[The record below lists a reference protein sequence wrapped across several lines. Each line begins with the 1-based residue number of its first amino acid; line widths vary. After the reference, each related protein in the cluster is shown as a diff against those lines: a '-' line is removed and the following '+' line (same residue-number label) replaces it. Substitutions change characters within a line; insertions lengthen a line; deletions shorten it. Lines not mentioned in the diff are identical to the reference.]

1 MRTLTAVSATA
12 GPLIQPLSWLR
23 STRADPKRYRELAK
37 TALLRDD
44 LADDD
49 RAILLGVIARAQ
61 LDFSEIR
68 EADAL
73 AEEALALLSPGA
85 PGVVHA
91 ELAALRSNALT
102 LSGQLDDAL
111 AVLDAAAATAG
122 AVESGLLDVQRSAV
136 LYRRGEMTRALESAD
151 AAVSRIG
158 PDHPIE
164 RARALNNRAVI
175 RLYLGNLAVGRD
187 EFDEAERLYRTVGMR
202 IAAAQVLHNRGMLDA
217 RLGDLPTA
225 LDTFDRAEQE
235 LTECGCPIDAQLIAR
250 AEIMVMAGLDDDVV
264 ELLPDVI
271 VRLSALGN
279 EADAAEGRIY
289 LAQAMLEL
297 RDPATMTYA
306 STAAASFRD
315 AGRTGWGVIL
325 EDLAL
330 ESLVLERGPDALPLT
345 EAMTVAAEL
354 DRAGMRVFAAA
365 SWLRVG
371 IAALGQGRDD
381 LGVDVLTQVAERH
394 DTAFERIIAYEARV
408 RLDRH
413 RGRHDL
419 ARRSIAA
426 GLLRIA
432 ALREVMDA
440 TDLRVHASGWGD
452 RLARLGVDDAWERG
466 SPSAVLLAGE
476 RWRAS
481 ALSTRRVRGP
491 VGTEQQTLLTEFRS
505 AHGALNAALLD
516 GSYGPVHEQ
525 RYQDAQNAV
534 STWARRRSAPAGH
547 GPDRLRFG
555 ALRDGLGDSSLVSL
569 VEHDGALAATVMRR
583 GRTRLVDLGPT
594 ERAVASARA
603 ARTALGRLARLG
615 ESPATALV
623 SASASAQLK
632 RFADQVVAPVVGLL
646 HGADDVVVVPVPSL
660 HAAPWS
666 WLLADVATVAIAPSA
681 RHWLD
686 AAAATTVA
694 SRALVVVGPGL
705 PGAAAEADRI
715 AGLYEDVELLV
726 GDRATLA
733 GLAAGLNGC
742 GVAHLATHATIRTR
756 SPLFSSLRMV
766 DGPATAYDLEALENA
781 PGIVV
786 LSACSSAVAAERGD
800 GELLGLS
807 TVLVAAG
814 TAALVAANVP
824 LPDAASVEV
833 MVALHQSLARGVPV
847 GEAVRAMILSQ
858 DVASPTGL
866 VAACSLICVGR
877 ADAHLT
883 TVSDRARTMVSA

>member
-12 GPLIQPLSWLR
+12 GPHIQPLSWLR
-23 STRADPKRYRELAK
+23 STRADPLRYRELARS
-37 TALLRDD
+37 ALLRDD

-85 PGVVHA
+85 PGVVRA

-102 LSGQLDDAL
+102 LSGRLDDAL
-111 AVLDAAAATAG
+111 SVLDAAVATAG
-122 AVESGLLDVQRSAV
+122 AVESGLLDVQRAAV
-136 LYRRGEMTRALESAD
+136 LYRRGEMARALESAD
-151 AAVSRIG
+151 AAVARIG

-164 RARALNNRAVI
+164 RARALNNRGVI
-175 RLYLGNLAVGRD
+175 RLYVGNLAVGRG
-187 EFDEAERLYRTVGMR
+187 EFDEAERLYRAVGMR
-202 IAAAQVLHNRGMLDA
+202 IAAAQVLHNRGMLEA

-225 LDTFDRAEQE
+225 LGTFDRAEQE

-271 VRLSALGN
+271 VRLSAIGN

-289 LAQAMLEL
+289 LSQAMLEL

-306 STAAASFRD
+306 STAAASFR
-315 AGRTGWGVIL
+315 ATGRNGWGVIL
-325 EDLAL
+325 EDLVF
-330 ESLVLERGPDALPLT
+330 ESLVVERGPEALPLT
-345 EAMTVAAEL
+345 EAMNVAAEL
-354 DRAGMRVFAAA
+354 DRVGMRVFAAT

-371 IAALGQGRDD
+371 IAALVQGRDD
-381 LGVDVLTQVAERH
+381 LGVDVLTQVARRH
-394 DTAFERIIAYEARV
+394 DTAFERIIAYEARARV
-408 RLDRH
+408 AQH
-413 RGRHDL
+413 RGRSDL

-426 GLLRIA
+426 GLVRIA

-452 RLARLGVDDAWERG
+452 RLARLGVDEAWERG

-534 STWARRRSAPAGH
+534 STWARRQSAPSG
-547 GPDRLRFG
+547 GDTDRLRFG
-555 ALRDGLGDSSLVSL
+555 RLRDGLGDTALVSL
-569 VEHDGALAATVMRR
+569 VEHDGALAATVTRR
-583 GRTRLVDLGPT
+583 GRTQLVDLGT
-594 ERAVASARA
+594 AERAVASARA
-603 ARTALGRLARLG
+603 ARAALGRLARLG
-615 ESPATALV
+615 DSPATALV
-623 SASASAQLK
+623 LASASAQLK
-632 RFADQVVAPVVGLL
+632 RFADHVVAPITGLL
-646 HGADDVVVVPVPSL
+646 RGASDVVVVPLPTL
-660 HAAPWS
+660 HAMPWS
-666 WLLADVATVAIAPSA
+666 WLLAEVATVAISPSA

-686 AAAATTVA
+686 AADATTVEA
-694 SRALVVVGPGL
+694 RALVVAGPGL
-705 PGAAAEADRI
+705 PGAEAEAGRV
-715 AGLYEDVELLV
+715 AGVYDDVELLV
-726 GDRATLA
+726 GNRATVA
-733 GLAAGLNGC
+733 GLADGLNGC

-756 SPLFSSLRMV
+756 SPLFSSLRMI
-766 DGPATAYDLEALENA
+766 DGPASAYDFEALTNP

-833 MVALHQSLARGVPV
+833 MVALHRSLARGVPV
-847 GEAVRAMILSQ
+847 GEAVRSMIVSQ
-858 DVASPTGL
+858 DVATPAGL